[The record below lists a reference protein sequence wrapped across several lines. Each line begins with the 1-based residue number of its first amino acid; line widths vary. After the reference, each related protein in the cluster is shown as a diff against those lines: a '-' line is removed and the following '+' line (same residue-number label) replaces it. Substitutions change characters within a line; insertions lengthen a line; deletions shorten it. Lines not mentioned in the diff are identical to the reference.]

1 MMNREK
7 VKLMQIEVCETAK
20 AMADAGLTAGTWG
33 NISGRVDDTY
43 MVITP
48 SGMDYS
54 KLTADQ
60 MVLVNMNTL
69 EYEGNLK
76 PSIEAPIHSKILLGK
91 AEVNGIVHT
100 HSTAAVTVA
109 CTRKGIP
116 AISEDQ
122 VQILGGDIRCAAY
135 TRPGS
140 KELADAVFDA
150 LDERCGAL
158 MASHG
163 AITVGPNLKSALT
176 ASVLLEKTAQIYI
189 NAQALG
195 GAVEI
200 SAEDCAFFHDFF
212 LYKYGQK

>member
-1 MMNREK
+1 MNREK
-7 VKLMQIEVCETAK
+7 ATLVQIEVCETAK

-33 NISGRVDDTY
+33 NISGRIDDEY

-54 KLTADQ
+54 KLTPDQ
-60 MVLVNMNTL
+60 MVIINMNTQ

-76 PSIEAPIHSKILLGK
+76 PSVEAPIHSRILLGRP
-91 AEVNGIVHT
+91 EVNGIVHT

-109 CTRKGIP
+109 VTRTGIP

-140 KELADAVFDA
+140 KELADAVFEA
-150 LDERCGAL
+150 LEERTGAL

-163 AITVGPNLKSALT
+163 AITVGRNLKEALT
-176 ASVLLEKTAQIYI
+176 ASTLLEKTARIYLDV
-189 NAQALG
+189 QAIG
-195 GAVEI
+195 GPVEI
-200 SAEDCAFFHDFF
+200 SKEDCDFFHDFF
-212 LYKYGQK
+212 LNKYGQR